1 MLCSTVLRLRNM
13 KFAFLGDYIVD
24 KAKEA
29 CENGG
34 DLSVEAN
41 RRKVEQTIISFYREQ
56 MVIATNL
63 QNKYPDQYSDK
74 PK

>member
-1 MLCSTVLRLRNM
+1 M